1 MPKLVNKAIPKQMVT
16 IVLTVEQCEAAGLNC
31 KEVEMTT
38 FVTSPG
44 GVRQPKPITK
54 KIPPVLRVLAGEEIE
69 VHESIL
75 SIPKVQR
82 AIARGYLR
90 VVQGR
95 SEVELKPSRRR
106 KPAKPEPEPG
116 SDPDTDN

>member
-1 MPKLVNKAIPKQMVT
+1 MTARLVNKAIPKRMVT

-54 KIPPVLRVLAGEEIE
+54 RIPAVLRVLAGEEIE

-82 AIARGYLR
+82 AIARGHLR
-90 VVQGR
+90 LVQGR
-95 SEVELKPSRRR
+95 SEVDPNPSRRE
-106 KPAKPEPEPG
+106 AEPE
-116 SDPDTDN
+116 PDTDN